1 MKRLLLLLPPLLALT
16 AAPPAAAAVIDARF
30 SGTVASQ
37 AGTALGIGSAISGEF
52 LYDTAV
58 SAYLSFT
65 VGGLSAPTGFAST
78 ASLTPDRSSAI
89 YRAQISPVS
98 QGGTV
103 NSTFTVDLE
112 SLAPFPSGDAVALLT
127 SAQLAANLDTAG
139 SPNSQFP
146 STFGYNTSNADGT
159 SVRQV
164 SANLASISVT
174 SSGVPSTGVP
184 EPASLALV
192 AAALLGVC
200 MGRRAWKA

>member
-1 MKRLLLLLPPLLALT
+1 MNKLLLLPPLMALT
-16 AAPPAAAAVIDARF
+16 AAAPAGAAVIDAKF
-30 SGTVASQ
+30 SGAVASQ
-37 AGTALGIGSAISGEF
+37 AGTGLGIGSAIPGEF
-52 LYDTAV
+52 LYDTTAGG
-58 SAYLSFT
+58 YLSFT
-65 VGGLSAPTGFAST
+65 VGSASVPTGFAST
-78 ASLTPDRSSAI
+78 ASLTPDLFSAI

-112 SLAPFPSGDAVALLT
+112 GLAPFPTADAVALLT
-127 SAQLAANLDTAG
+127 SAQPAANLDTAG
-139 SPNSQFP
+139 SPNSVFP

-159 SVRQV
+159 SVMQV

-174 SSGVPSTGVP
+174 STGAPTGVP